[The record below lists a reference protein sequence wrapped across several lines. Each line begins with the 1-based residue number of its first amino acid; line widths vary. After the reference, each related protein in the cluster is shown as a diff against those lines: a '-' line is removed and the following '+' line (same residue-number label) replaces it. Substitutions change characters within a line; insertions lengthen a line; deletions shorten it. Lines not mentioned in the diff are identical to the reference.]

1 MQVPEKAPRMG
12 SKYNLSFLCPVSR
25 HSDGQPE
32 SKYYLC
38 VNRCVLQV
46 QECQAFCPGPQGE
59 HRVPIGLQCVL
70 FYTTTYQQLS
80 QFKALAVYTGP
91 TVVSDTKTKPIPVAR
106 PLGKNW
112 QMAFLKERLWS

>member
-1 MQVPEKAPRMG
+1 MD
-12 SKYNLSFLCPVSR
+12 S
-25 HSDGQPE
+25 PE

-59 HRVPIGLQCVL
+59 HRVPIRLQCVL

-80 QFKALAVYTGP
+80 QFKALAVYSGP
-91 TVVSDTKTKPIPVAR
+91 TVVSDTETKPILVAR
-106 PLGKNW
+106 PLGKN
-112 QMAFLKERLWS
+112 